1 MSEMIDDYSK
11 RLGNKIKIECHNSKL
26 TTVEYLT
33 KLSEHTILL
42 DEEGDIMTSR
52 KFATKFNEWQLS
64 SDDIHLAV
72 GPASGFP
79 NGLPNQKISLSKLT
93 FPHELAS
100 VILIEQLYRA
110 SEILKG
116 SSYHK
121 D

>member
-1 MSEMIDDYSK
+1 MSELIDDYSK
-11 RLGNKIKIECHNSKL
+11 RLGNKLKIEYHNSKL
-26 TTVEYLT
+26 TPTEYLK
-33 KLSEHTILL
+33 KLSENTILL
-42 DEEGDIMTSR
+42 DEGGDFLTSR
-52 KFATKFNEWQLS
+52 NFATKFKAWQLS
-64 SDDIHLAV
+64 SDDVNLAV

-79 NGLPNQKISLSKLT
+79 KRLPNQKISLSKLT

-100 VILIEQLYRA
+100 VILVEQLYRA